1 MAFLLSKK
9 KEHLIELAEELGL
22 IVEASLTKPKLK
34 DLIVKSSDYI
44 EDDVKVMIDSIV
56 KDRIRT
62 EEKEEKLRRERREY
76 EEKLRRE
83 EREYELEKL
92 RIQAEN
98 NANTMNNPENVQ
110 APKVIHETFHKFNMM
125 DDISLNLT
133 LFERHAEL
141 TFLPKKD
148 WVQKLIGLI
157 PIDIAHL
164 IAREPADKCN
174 DYNHVKG
181 LLLKR
186 FKLSPEKLRQLF
198 ISHRKS
204 NERTWQDFFYEIQTY
219 FDGWISGSNVETF
232 DQLRELIIAD
242 QIKKSAPYEL
252 REHFLD
258 EWSTINS
265 PAEIAEKFEEYE
277 SVRRTLRPKFY
288 NSFAK
293 GRYEASGSSDTYFQ
307 RTEYPQGGRPGHYAV
322 DCTKRPKCSK
332 INNSTDSIQIC
343 SRISRERIKTR
354 KITIGNKI
362 IEALVD
368 SGSSVSLIRED
379 VSKGI
384 IEPSKLSKDISVL
397 IGLGKCEVKT
407 KGSFQRKIELDGE
420 EYSLTWHVVPTPS
433 LEFQAVIGSGILEQ
447 ASVCFYKESVQFR
460 KHEDKNCFLQM
471 QVYEAEV
478 EDEIVVQHVTN
489 PQIRRE
495 LFELISNYE
504 PKKTEMTNVSMR
516 IILKDDIPVYQP
528 ARRLSFSEN
537 QDVNKQ
543 IDEWLEQGI
552 VRPSSSEYASPIV
565 LVKKKDGTTR
575 LCVDYRRLNRKLVK
589 DRFPL
594 PLIEDV
600 LDRLQG
606 AKVYTTELMRK
617 GIVIIYMDDLVI
629 PAKDEKEGLEKL
641 GEVLEVASKYGLEMR
656 FKKCQ
661 FLRRKVEFLGHVV
674 ENGTIRPSIAKT
686 IAVKKFPVPT
696 TVKQVQSFLGL
707 TGYFRKFIPA
717 YSQIAK
723 PLSDL
728 TRKDNPF
735 MFEQP
740 QMEAFEKLKK
750 LLTESPVLSI
760 FQQVRTTELHTD
772 ASQQGYGAVLLQEAE
787 DGKLHPV
794 QYMSQKTTPAEEK
807 YSSYELEVLAV
818 VNALKKFRT
827 YLLGNHFKII
837 TDCSAFQKTMDK
849 KDLVTRV
856 ARWTLLLEEYD
867 YEIVHRSGQRM
878 QHVDALS
885 RYPVTII
892 TSDTLIAR
900 LQRAQQE
907 DENIQ
912 NLKSLIGTNNATDFF
927 IKNEILYKYVD
938 GRELI
943 AAPRDMQTEL
953 IKLAHEKGHFSSAK
967 TEEIVKREFFIPNLS
982 KQVQNV
988 IINCVS
994 CILANK
1000 KCGKKEGFLN
1010 PIPKEDVPLSTY
1022 HVDFIG
1028 PLPSTNKRYQ
1038 HILTI
1043 IDAFTKFTWLYP
1055 VKSTTLEDAL
1065 DKLKLQQKTFGNPKR
1080 IITDKG
1086 SPFNSK
1092 GFGDYCTEE
1101 KIQNLQ
1107 ITTGVPRGNGQVE
1120 RIHRTLIPVLTKLS
1134 IDDPTK

>member
-1 MAFLLSKK
+1 
-9 KEHLIELAEELGL
+9 
-22 IVEASLTKPKLK
+22 
-34 DLIVKSSDYI
+34 
-44 EDDVKVMIDSIV
+44 
-56 KDRIRT
+56 
-62 EEKEEKLRRERREY
+62 
-76 EEKLRRE
+76 
-83 EREYELEKL
+83 
-92 RIQAEN
+92 
-98 NANTMNNPENVQ
+98 
-110 APKVIHETFHKFNMM
+110 
-125 DDISLNLT
+125 
-133 LFERHAEL
+133 
-141 TFLPKKD
+141 
-148 WVQKLIGLI
+148 
-157 PIDIAHL
+157 
-164 IAREPADKCN
+164 
-174 DYNHVKG
+174 
-181 LLLKR
+181 
-186 FKLSPEKLRQLF
+186 
-198 ISHRKS
+198 
-204 NERTWQDFFYEIQTY
+204 
-219 FDGWISGSNVETF
+219 
-232 DQLRELIIAD
+232 
-242 QIKKSAPYEL
+242 
-252 REHFLD
+252 
-258 EWSTINS
+258 
-265 PAEIAEKFEEYE
+265 
-277 SVRRTLRPKFY
+277 
-288 NSFAK
+288 
-293 GRYEASGSSDTYFQ
+293 
-307 RTEYPQGGRPGHYAV
+307 
-322 DCTKRPKCSK
+322 
-332 INNSTDSIQIC
+332 
-343 SRISRERIKTR
+343 
-354 KITIGNKI
+354 
-362 IEALVD
+362 
-368 SGSSVSLIRED
+368 
-379 VSKGI
+379 
-384 IEPSKLSKDISVL
+384 
-397 IGLGKCEVKT
+397 
-407 KGSFQRKIELDGE
+407 
-420 EYSLTWHVVPTPS
+420 
-433 LEFQAVIGSGILEQ
+433 
-447 ASVCFYKESVQFR
+447 
-460 KHEDKNCFLQM
+460 M

-606 AKVYTTELMRK
+606 AKVYTTLDLKNGFFHVDVNEDCKHLTSFVVPDGQFEFNKVPFGLSTSPSVFQRYVYSIFRELMRK

-641 GEVLEVASKYGLEMR
+641 REVLEVASKYGLEMK

-760 FQQVRTTELHTD
+760 FQQGRTTELHTD

-892 TSDTLIAR
+892 TSDTLTAR

-967 TEEIVKREFFIPNLS
+967 TEEI
-982 KQVQNV
+982 
-988 IINCVS
+988 
-994 CILANK
+994 
-1000 KCGKKEGFLN
+1000 EGFLN

-1092 GFGDYCTEE
+1092 GFDDYCTEE

-1134 IDDPTK
+1134 IDDPTKWYKFVDRLQRILNSTSNRSTKWSPFELLTGVTMRNKEDLYLRNLLMEEMVEELQEQRNQLRQDAKRNIQKIQAENKRTYDRKRKKAPRYQKGDLVAIQRTQFGSGLKLRPKFLGPYKVIEVKPRDRYNLERVGNHEGPKLTSSSADLMKFYSPG

>member
-1 MAFLLSKK
+1 MAALVSEYTLEFFTLLNARGK
-9 KEHLIELAEELGL
+9 KELIEWC
-22 IVEASLTKPKLK
+22 
-34 DLIVKSSDYI
+34 
-44 EDDVKVMIDSIV
+44 M
-56 KDRIRT
+56 
-62 EEKEEKLRRERREY
+62 
-76 EEKLRRE
+76 
-83 EREYELEKL
+83 
-92 RIQAEN
+92 
-98 NANTMNNPENVQ
+98 
-110 APKVIHETFHKFNMM
+110 
-125 DDISLNLT
+125 
-133 LFERHAEL
+133 
-141 TFLPKKD
+141 
-148 WVQKLIGLI
+148 
-157 PIDIAHL
+157 
-164 IAREPADKCN
+164 
-174 DYNHVKG
+174 
-181 LLLKR
+181 
-186 FKLSPEKLRQLF
+186 
-198 ISHRKS
+198 
-204 NERTWQDFFYEIQTY
+204 
-219 FDGWISGSNVETF
+219 
-232 DQLRELIIAD
+232 
-242 QIKKSAPYEL
+242 
-252 REHFLD
+252 
-258 EWSTINS
+258 
-265 PAEIAEKFEEYE
+265 
-277 SVRRTLRPKFY
+277 
-288 NSFAK
+288 
-293 GRYEASGSSDTYFQ
+293 
-307 RTEYPQGGRPGHYAV
+307 
-322 DCTKRPKCSK
+322 
-332 INNSTDSIQIC
+332 
-343 SRISRERIKTR
+343 
-354 KITIGNKI
+354 
-362 IEALVD
+362 
-368 SGSSVSLIRED
+368 
-379 VSKGI
+379 
-384 IEPSKLSKDISVL
+384 
-397 IGLGKCEVKT
+397 
-407 KGSFQRKIELDGE
+407 
-420 EYSLTWHVVPTPS
+420 
-433 LEFQAVIGSGILEQ
+433 
-447 ASVCFYKESVQFR
+447 
-460 KHEDKNCFLQM
+460 
-471 QVYEAEV
+471 
-478 EDEIVVQHVTN
+478 
-489 PQIRRE
+489 
-495 LFELISNYE
+495 
-504 PKKTEMTNVSMR
+504 
-516 IILKDDIPVYQP
+516 
-528 ARRLSFSEN
+528 
-537 QDVNKQ
+537 
-543 IDEWLEQGI
+543 
-552 VRPSSSEYASPIV
+552 
-565 LVKKKDGTTR
+565 
-575 LCVDYRRLNRKLVK
+575 
-589 DRFPL
+589 
-594 PLIEDV
+594 
-600 LDRLQG
+600 
-606 AKVYTTELMRK
+606 
-617 GIVIIYMDDLVI
+617 
-629 PAKDEKEGLEKL
+629 KEGLIASSYECPKCNEQMGL
-641 GEVLEVASKYGLEMR
+641 NERKSVVLDGFEWR
-656 FKKCQ
+656 CRKK
-661 FLRRKVEFLGHVV
+661 
-674 ENGTIRPSIAKT
+674 
-686 IAVKKFPVPT
+686 
-696 TVKQVQSFLGL
+696 GL

-760 FQQVRTTELHTD
+760 FQQGRTTELHTD

-892 TSDTLIAR
+892 TSDTLTAR

-938 GRELI
+938 GRELL

-1010 PIPKEDVPLSTY
+1010 PIPKEDVPLSIY

-1055 VKSTTLEDAL
+1055 VKSTTLKDAL
-1065 DKLKLQQKTFGNPKR
+1065 DKLKLKQKTFGNPKR

-1086 SPFNSK
+1086 SPYNSK
-1092 GFGDYCTEE
+1092 GFDDYCTEE

-1134 IDDPTK
+1134 IDDPTKWYKFVDRLQRILNSTSSRSTKWSPFELLTGVTMRNKEDLYLRNLLMEEMVEELQEQRNQLRQDAKRNI

>member
-1 MAFLLSKK
+1 MISATFELDSSVFWIDRDVKQPNFLKKARTSFIIWLGAIYSILAFIGVICHQLCPSPGDIHWCAKIKDEVEKLAYQLNEEAERTERPIRILSRIIGKLEEGRSVTSVAAEFGIAHSIVSRLWRQFQTTGTAILGFSSGCPRGTTPADDRYIVLHARRNRRQTAGEFARHTTQVTGRPISRFTVARRLHGGGLFARHPVRCVPLTPAHRRRRSLWCREHRNWRNNEWGRVLFTDESRFSLSSDSHRILIWREWGSRNHTGHPSQGCFGLQSHCAPCYFFNQASFYPSDFSFSYQHLRVNHSLTFKDPETSAHTNSIEGTWSAIKRSLRNHAAHVEGEFDHYLAEYMWRRRRGHLLDDDVFREFLRAITALYPPMEKDVPSISESPVYF
-9 KEHLIELAEELGL
+9 KERPASDPKCVVIHSSEDQFASFKIFVVIHSVFSSVVIEELAEELGL

-34 DLIVKSSDYI
+34 DLVKSPDYI
-44 EDDVKVMIDSIV
+44 EDDIKVMIDSIV

-62 EEKEEKLRRERREY
+62 EEEKLRREQREYEEKLRREQREY

-92 RIQAEN
+92 RIQAEK

-110 APKVIHETFHKFNMM
+110 APKVIHETFHKFNMK

-133 LFERHAEL
+133 LFERHVEL

-204 NERTWQDFFYEIQTY
+204 NERTWQAFFYEIQTY

-277 SVRRTLRPKFY
+277 SVRRTLRPKCY

-307 RTEYPQGGRPGHYAV
+307 RTEYPQGGSNRRERKHFQLNGTSYSGKSKRLTCSYCKGPKHYAV

-332 INNSTDSIQIC
+332 INNSTDSSIQIC

-354 KITIGNKI
+354 KITMGNKI

-397 IGLGKCEVKT
+397 IGLGKYEVKT

-420 EYSLTWHVVPTPS
+420 EYFVTWHVVPTPS
-433 LEFQAVIGSGILEQ
+433 LEFQAVIGSDILEQ

-489 PQIRRE
+489 PKIRRE

-543 IDEWLEQGI
+543 IDEWLEQEI
-552 VRPSSSEYASPIV
+552 IRPSSHP
-565 LVKKKDGTTR
+565 
-575 LCVDYRRLNRKLVK
+575 N
-589 DRFPL
+589 
-594 PLIEDV
+594 
-600 LDRLQG
+600 
-606 AKVYTTELMRK
+606 MR
-617 GIVIIYMDDLVI
+617 
-629 PAKDEKEGLEKL
+629 
-641 GEVLEVASKYGLEMR
+641 
-656 FKKCQ
+656 
-661 FLRRKVEFLGHVV
+661 
-674 ENGTIRPSIAKT
+674 
-686 IAVKKFPVPT
+686 
-696 TVKQVQSFLGL
+696 VQ
-707 TGYFRKFIPA
+707 
-717 YSQIAK
+717 
-723 PLSDL
+723 
-728 TRKDNPF
+728 
-735 MFEQP
+735 
-740 QMEAFEKLKK
+740 
-750 LLTESPVLSI
+750 
-760 FQQVRTTELHTD
+760 
-772 ASQQGYGAVLLQEAE
+772 
-787 DGKLHPV
+787 
-794 QYMSQKTTPAEEK
+794 
-807 YSSYELEVLAV
+807 
-818 VNALKKFRT
+818 
-827 YLLGNHFKII
+827 
-837 TDCSAFQKTMDK
+837 
-849 KDLVTRV
+849 
-856 ARWTLLLEEYD
+856 
-867 YEIVHRSGQRM
+867 
-878 QHVDALS
+878 
-885 RYPVTII
+885 
-892 TSDTLIAR
+892 
-900 LQRAQQE
+900 
-907 DENIQ
+907 
-912 NLKSLIGTNNATDFF
+912 
-927 IKNEILYKYVD
+927 LY
-938 GRELI
+938 
-943 AAPRDMQTEL
+943 
-953 IKLAHEKGHFSSAK
+953 
-967 TEEIVKREFFIPNLS
+967 
-982 KQVQNV
+982 
-988 IINCVS
+988 
-994 CILANK
+994 
-1000 KCGKKEGFLN
+1000 
-1010 PIPKEDVPLSTY
+1010 
-1022 HVDFIG
+1022 
-1028 PLPSTNKRYQ
+1028 
-1038 HILTI
+1038 
-1043 IDAFTKFTWLYP
+1043 
-1055 VKSTTLEDAL
+1055 
-1065 DKLKLQQKTFGNPKR
+1065 
-1080 IITDKG
+1080 
-1086 SPFNSK
+1086 
-1092 GFGDYCTEE
+1092 
-1101 KIQNLQ
+1101 
-1107 ITTGVPRGNGQVE
+1107 
-1120 RIHRTLIPVLTKLS
+1120 
-1134 IDDPTK
+1134 

>member
-1 MAFLLSKK
+1 MSIPKK
-9 KEHLIELAEELGL
+9 K
-22 IVEASLTKPKLK
+22 
-34 DLIVKSSDYI
+34 
-44 EDDVKVMIDSIV
+44 
-56 KDRIRT
+56 
-62 EEKEEKLRRERREY
+62 
-76 EEKLRRE
+76 
-83 EREYELEKL
+83 
-92 RIQAEN
+92 
-98 NANTMNNPENVQ
+98 
-110 APKVIHETFHKFNMM
+110 
-125 DDISLNLT
+125 
-133 LFERHAEL
+133 
-141 TFLPKKD
+141 
-148 WVQKLIGLI
+148 
-157 PIDIAHL
+157 
-164 IAREPADKCN
+164 
-174 DYNHVKG
+174 
-181 LLLKR
+181 
-186 FKLSPEKLRQLF
+186 
-198 ISHRKS
+198 
-204 NERTWQDFFYEIQTY
+204 
-219 FDGWISGSNVETF
+219 
-232 DQLRELIIAD
+232 
-242 QIKKSAPYEL
+242 
-252 REHFLD
+252 
-258 EWSTINS
+258 
-265 PAEIAEKFEEYE
+265 
-277 SVRRTLRPKFY
+277 
-288 NSFAK
+288 
-293 GRYEASGSSDTYFQ
+293 
-307 RTEYPQGGRPGHYAV
+307 
-322 DCTKRPKCSK
+322 
-332 INNSTDSIQIC
+332 
-343 SRISRERIKTR
+343 SRIFGPR
-354 KITIGNKI
+354 
-362 IEALVD
+362 
-368 SGSSVSLIRED
+368 
-379 VSKGI
+379 
-384 IEPSKLSKDISVL
+384 
-397 IGLGKCEVKT
+397 
-407 KGSFQRKIELDGE
+407 
-420 EYSLTWHVVPTPS
+420 
-433 LEFQAVIGSGILEQ
+433 
-447 ASVCFYKESVQFR
+447 
-460 KHEDKNCFLQM
+460 
-471 QVYEAEV
+471 
-478 EDEIVVQHVTN
+478 
-489 PQIRRE
+489 
-495 LFELISNYE
+495 
-504 PKKTEMTNVSMR
+504 
-516 IILKDDIPVYQP
+516 
-528 ARRLSFSEN
+528 
-537 QDVNKQ
+537 
-543 IDEWLEQGI
+543 
-552 VRPSSSEYASPIV
+552 
-565 LVKKKDGTTR
+565 
-575 LCVDYRRLNRKLVK
+575 
-589 DRFPL
+589 
-594 PLIEDV
+594 
-600 LDRLQG
+600 
-606 AKVYTTELMRK
+606 
-617 GIVIIYMDDLVI
+617 
-629 PAKDEKEGLEKL
+629 
-641 GEVLEVASKYGLEMR
+641 
-656 FKKCQ
+656 
-661 FLRRKVEFLGHVV
+661 RRKWDNTSF
-674 ENGTIRPSIAKT
+674 NCKT

-696 TVKQVQSFLGL
+696 TVKQVQSLLGL

-735 MFEQP
+735 KFEQP

-760 FQQVRTTELHTD
+760 FKQGRTTELHTD

-867 YEIVHRSGQRM
+867 YEIAHRSGQRM
-878 QHVDALS
+878 QHVDALR
-885 RYPVTII
+885 RYPITII
-892 TSDTLIAR
+892 TSDTLTAR

-1038 HILTI
+1038 HIITI

-1080 IITDKG
+1080 IITDRG

-1092 GFGDYCTEE
+1092 GFDDYCTEE

-1120 RIHRTLIPVLTKLS
+1120 RIHRNLIPVLTKLS
-1134 IDDPTK
+1134 IDDPTKWYKFVDRLQRILNSTSNRSTKWSPFELLTGVTMRNREDLYLRNLLMEEMVEELQEQRNQLRQDAKRNIQKIQAENKRTYDRKRKKAPRYQKGDLVAIQRTQFGSGLKLRPKFLGPYKVIEVRPRDRYNLERVGNHEGPKLTSSSADLMKFYSPG

>member
-34 DLIVKSSDYI
+34 DLIVKSPDYI

-62 EEKEEKLRRERREY
+62 EEEKLRREQREY

-92 RIQAEN
+92 RIQAEK

-110 APKVIHETFHKFNMM
+110 APKVIHETFHKFNMK

-198 ISHRKS
+198 ISHQKS
-204 NERTWQDFFYEIQTY
+204 NERNWQDFFYKIQTY

-307 RTEYPQGGRPGHYAV
+307 RTEYPQGGSNRRERKHFQLNGTSYSGKSKRLTCSYCKGPGHYAV

-332 INNSTDSIQIC
+332 INNSTDSSIQIC
-343 SRISRERIKTR
+343 SRISRERIKTK
-354 KITIGNKI
+354 KITMGNKI
-362 IEALVD
+362 IEALID

-397 IGLGKCEVKT
+397 IGLGKYEVKT

-420 EYSLTWHVVPTPS
+420 EYSLTWHVVSTPS
-433 LEFQAVIGSGILEQ
+433 LEFQAVIVSDILEQ

-552 VRPSSSEYASPIV
+552 
-565 LVKKKDGTTR
+565 
-575 LCVDYRRLNRKLVK
+575 
-589 DRFPL
+589 
-594 PLIEDV
+594 
-600 LDRLQG
+600 G
-606 AKVYTTELMRK
+606 AKVYTTLDLKNGFFHVDVNEDCKHLTSFVVPDGQFEFNKVPFGLSTSPSVFQRYVYSIFRELMRK

-641 GEVLEVASKYGLEMR
+641 REVLEVASKSFRYQQQSN
-656 FKKCQ
+656 KC
-661 FLRRKVEFLGHVV
+661 R
-674 ENGTIRPSIAKT
+674 A
-686 IAVKKFPVPT
+686 
-696 TVKQVQSFLGL
+696 FLGL

-760 FQQVRTTELHTD
+760 FQQGRTTELHTD

-892 TSDTLIAR
+892 TSDTLTAR

-927 IKNEILYKYVD
+927 IKNVKY
-938 GRELI
+938 
-943 AAPRDMQTEL
+943 
-953 IKLAHEKGHFSSAK
+953 
-967 TEEIVKREFFIPNLS
+967 
-982 KQVQNV
+982 
-988 IINCVS
+988 
-994 CILANK
+994 
-1000 KCGKKEGFLN
+1000 
-1010 PIPKEDVPLSTY
+1010 Y
-1022 HVDFIG
+1022 
-1028 PLPSTNKRYQ
+1028 TN
-1038 HILTI
+1038 T
-1043 IDAFTKFTWLYP
+1043 
-1055 VKSTTLEDAL
+1055 
-1065 DKLKLQQKTFGNPKR
+1065 
-1080 IITDKG
+1080 
-1086 SPFNSK
+1086 
-1092 GFGDYCTEE
+1092 
-1101 KIQNLQ
+1101 
-1107 ITTGVPRGNGQVE
+1107 
-1120 RIHRTLIPVLTKLS
+1120 
-1134 IDDPTK
+1134 